1 MGAGNEKMTMM
12 SRGVVV
18 GHRAVSY
25 AEMDGD
31 EATRCAAVLCAIESG
46 ELDDVTS
53 LDVSNCGLEELP
65 ESVGRL
71 RRLEFLNA
79 GGNRLRSLPASVKR
93 LTNLKRAFFLANA
106 FEEVP
111 EVLGELPSLF
121 MLSFKA
127 NAVRT
132 VSERSL
138 APSLG
143 WLILSDNAIERL
155 PNSLG
160 NCARMRKL
168 MLAGNRLSSLPESMK
183 NLKNLELLRLA
194 DNRFETIPE
203 WLLELPRLSWF
214 AAAANPAT
222 DPIADAAKTRAD
234 HAGVLTAS
242 WSDLGVSDGAAPLG
256 KGASGAVYAGVW
268 RDERVAVK
276 VYNNAA
282 KTSDGRPEDEM
293 TASVLAA
300 TIKSEGVVKTVGRFT
315 RGESRGLVM
324 QYLDPETWKDLGN
337 PPDFDTVTRDTYVDT
352 ARFTYREIMAVATD
366 VASALRE
373 LHAAGVVHGDVY
385 AHNILYVRETPD
397 VQPRAKLG
405 DFGAAFFYDV
415 DHPSASTIQRNEAR
429 AFGALLED
437 VVLRH
442 DGVSRVDAVA
452 ELTALARTL
461 LGDRT
466 ARLTFDAIVARLA
479 DIATA

>member
-1 MGAGNEKMTMM
+1 MDNAPA
-12 SRGVVV
+12 
-18 GHRAVSY
+18 RAVSY

-31 EATRCAAVLCAIESG
+31 EATRCAAVLRAIESG

-79 GGNRLRSLPASVKR
+79 GGNRLRSLPASVKL

-234 HAGVLTAS
+234 HAGYSPRVGPISAS
-242 WSDLGVSDGAAPLG
+242 ATVPRRSARERLARCTRV
-256 KGASGAVYAGVW
+256 SGA
-268 RDERVAVK
+268 
-276 VYNNAA
+276 
-282 KTSDGRPEDEM
+282 M
-293 TASVLAA
+293 
-300 TIKSEGVVKTVGRFT
+300 
-315 RGESRGLVM
+315 
-324 QYLDPETWKDLGN
+324 
-337 PPDFDTVTRDTYVDT
+337 
-352 ARFTYREIMAVATD
+352 
-366 VASALRE
+366 
-373 LHAAGVVHGDVY
+373 
-385 AHNILYVRETPD
+385 
-397 VQPRAKLG
+397 
-405 DFGAAFFYDV
+405 
-415 DHPSASTIQRNEAR
+415 SASLSRCTTTPRRR
-429 AFGALLED
+429 AMD
-437 VVLRH
+437 VP
-442 DGVSRVDAVA
+442 
-452 ELTALARTL
+452 RTK
-461 LGDRT
+461 
-466 ARLTFDAIVARLA
+466 
-479 DIATA
+479 